1 MQKFTL
7 KNGVNLYYSD
17 DERFKTASISLCI
30 YRSIDALASQ
40 TALLGG
46 VLKSACAKY
55 PTKQDMEKNLAGMYG
70 ASLGANV
77 RKKGEVQILSFTV
90 VAPTDRYTGE
100 NTSETAADLLYE
112 TVFNPLINNNLF
124 DEKIVNIEKE
134 NLKNRIYAMMND
146 KREYATYR
154 TLGEMCKNEPFGI
167 YELGDI
173 DSIDK
178 ITAGSLKLHYDNVLS
193 DSRID
198 IFVMGKC
205 NIDSVISKFDNIY
218 SNGKMPAT
226 TFSPDVERENYIEEK
241 MDVMQGKLVIGMRL
255 NKDFSKED
263 YPKALVFNSV
273 FGGGTHSKLFNNVR
287 ERLSLAY
294 YAYSRLLRAKS
305 IIMIGTGIEFEK
317 YTAAKDEIFAQ
328 LEEIKNGNI
337 SQNEILQARESI
349 KNSYRSLY
357 DSPLSLE
364 DFYLNQLV
372 CGDERDIDTL
382 ISQMLTVSADDIAA
396 VAKKV
401 VTDTVYFL
409 KGTDK

>member
-1 MQKFTL
+1 MQKYTL

-17 DERFKTASISLCI
+17 DDRFKTASISLCI
-30 YRSIDALASQ
+30 YRALDNTASE

-55 PTKQDMEKNLAGMYG
+55 PTKQEIEKNLANMYG

-90 VAPTDRYTGE
+90 VTPTDRYTGE
-100 NTSETAADLLYE
+100 NTSEMAANLVYE
-112 TVFNPLINNNLF
+112 TVFNPLLKCDSF
-124 DEKIVNIEKE
+124 DENIVAIEKE
-134 NLKNRIYAMMND
+134 NLKNRIFAMMND

-154 TLGEMCKNEPFGI
+154 MLGEMCKDEPFGI
-167 YELGDI
+167 YELGNI
-173 DSIDK
+173 ESIDK
-178 ITAGSLKLHYDNVLS
+178 ITASSLKAHYDKIIA

-205 NIDSVISKFDNIY
+205 NIESVISKFDSVY
-218 SNGKMPAT
+218 SNGKMPET
-226 TFSPDVERENYIEEK
+226 TFVPKVEQENYVEEK

-273 FGGGTHSKLFNNVR
+273 FGSGTHSKLFNNVR
-287 ERLSLAY
+287 EKLSLAY
-294 YAYSRLLRAKS
+294 YAYSRLIRAKS
-305 IIMIGTGIEFEK
+305 ILNIGTGIEFEK
-317 YTAAKDEIFAQ
+317 FSPAKDEIFAQ
-328 LEEIKNGNI
+328 LEEIKKGNI
-337 SQNEILQARESI
+337 SDNELLQARESI
-349 KNSYRSLY
+349 RNSFVSLY

-372 CGDERDIDTL
+372 CGDERDIETL
-382 ISQMLTVSADDIAA
+382 ISQMLEVTAQDIAD
-396 VAKKV
+396 VAKTA